1 MKIEWTEPALSDLES
16 IRDYI
21 KKDSEYYAT
30 RFVER
35 IITAVETLE
44 KFPKM
49 GRNVP
54 EAEEEN
60 IRELL
65 FYNYRVMYRVETQR
79 ILILAIVHGARD
91 LSQKKPKPWDVV

>member
-1 MKIEWTEPALSDLES
+1 MKIEWTEPARLDLKS

-21 KKDSEYYAT
+21 RRDSEYYAN
-30 RFVER
+30 RLVER
-35 IITAVETLE
+35 IIEAVESLE
-44 KFPKM
+44 KFPEV
-49 GRNVP
+49 GRSVP

-65 FYNYRVMYRVETQR
+65 FYNYRIMYRVETER
-79 ILILAIVHGARD
+79 ILILTIIHGARD

>member
-1 MKIEWTEPALSDLES
+1 MKIEWTEPALSDLEG

-21 KKDSEYYAT
+21 RKDSEYYAT
-30 RFVER
+30 GFIER
-35 IITAVETLE
+35 IIKAVETLE

-54 EAEEEN
+54 EAEEED

-65 FYNYRVMYRVETQR
+65 FYNYRVMYRVETKR
-79 ILILAIVHGARD
+79 VLILAIVHGARN